1 MTNERTER
9 GRHLRLLRGGRRDVA
24 DDDDRRHHA
33 EVFRIEQ
40 EILALLRVGK
50 WAMAGI
56 AKVVE
61 LRLAPVD
68 AHAAEIFL
76 DEIARG
82 ELP

>member
-1 MTNERTER
+1 MSDKRAEL
-9 GRHLRLLRGGRRDVA
+9 GRHLRLVRGRRDG
-24 DDDDRRHHA
+24 DDCRRHNA

-40 EILALLRVGK
+40 EILAVLVDAKR
-50 WAMAGI
+50 AMMFGV

-61 LRLAPVD
+61 DRLAPVD
-68 AHAAEIFL
+68 AHAARVFL